1 MLWVASN
8 QIANTSAVAL
18 TGSSVLNLN
27 GFSDSIGSLSLSAGT
42 VQTGAGLLTLKAASF
57 RSPHSCSKVARR
69 APAPACSPSPAY
81 SALLAQA
88 GTAKLFTALC
98 TGAST
103 VNVTPTGARAT
114 AFFNTGQTLASL
126 TIGNGGVVILD
137 NEPIPSPP
145 LPFDKSAIA
154 ETQPVPE
161 PGALTLL
168 ALGAAGLLAR
178 RSHRRP
184 KTKPRSGQ
192 MRGQRQAAQARF
204 TSSPRVLRWPVF
216 ARRNF

>member
-8 QIANTSAVAL
+8 QIANTAPVAL
-18 TGSSVLNLN
+18 SGTGVLNVN

-126 TIGNGGVVILD
+126 TIGNGGVVN
-137 NEPIPSPP
+137 NEPLPSLL
-145 LPFDKSAIA
+145 LPFDESAIA

-161 PGALTLL
+161 PGALILL